1 MGVVMF
7 AGLEVVMV
15 VPSEVETPDIT
26 VHQICE
32 VCSAW

>member
-1 MGVVMF
+1 VGVALFVS
-7 AGLEVVMV
+7 LEVVMV
-15 VPSEVETPDIT
+15 VPSEVERPDIT